1 MATAAAAAAVVLN
14 LILILARRLSATIVV
29 AQIRQTI
36 WLAIEIIQTPP
47 RLEVGLPRSDGN
59 L

>member
-1 MATAAAAAAVVLN
+1 MATAAAVAAVVLN

-36 WLAIEIIQTPP
+36 
-47 RLEVGLPRSDGN
+47 
-59 L
+59 